1 MYMTLSLDFEII
13 WISNNLYS
21 GAPVKSLR
29 LIIWHVTC
37 RCLSTCIACV
47 KMCVCPVQM
56 RVCTRGTWFQ
66 LSVTVSA
73 GTQRRP
79 RKNSSSNNSKGWR
92 YTAEIIA
99 SLKTSRPSPPV
110 FWREHMF
117 ACLYFCQ
124 QSPLQW
130 QRPKRTLLLVC
141 RGEESFPVRHGW
153 YDDSFHSN
161 ALVWFLCKHGYEK
174 CFLGG
179 RHLRWRQN
187 YDISHSKKEL
197 LYLNW

>member
-1 MYMTLSLDFEII
+1 MTLSLDFEII
-13 WISNNLYS
+13 WISNNLHS

-37 RCLSTCIACV
+37 CCLFTCIACV

-73 GTQRRP
+73 GTRRRP

-99 SLKTSRPSPPV
+99 VPSCILEGTYV
-110 FWREHMF
+110 
-117 ACLYFCQ
+117 CL
-124 QSPLQW
+124 S
-130 QRPKRTLLLVC
+130 LLLSTVSTTVAETKENSAPRVP
-141 RGEESFPVRHGW
+141 RGGELPRQAW
-153 YDDSFHSN
+153 
-161 ALVWFLCKHGYEK
+161 LM
-174 CFLGG
+174 
-179 RHLRWRQN
+179 WRL
-187 YDISHSKKEL
+187 ISQQCTGVVSL
-197 LYLNW
+197 